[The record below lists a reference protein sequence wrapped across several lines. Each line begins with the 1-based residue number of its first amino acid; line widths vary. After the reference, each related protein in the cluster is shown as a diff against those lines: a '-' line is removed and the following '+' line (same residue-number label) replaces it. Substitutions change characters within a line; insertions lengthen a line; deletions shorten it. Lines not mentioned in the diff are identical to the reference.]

1 MFHMSKRLPH
11 SRQNRELLD
20 SELVQSLGEGLSL
33 FYRQMAVGGL
43 QSSACVIS
51 PAPCGFLIT
60 EAFPPNFFDCVIL
73 QELFE
78 LLHIEIV
85 AEDVVHCSCS
95 LILRQTI
102 LLQVFGVEDQ
112 LEEDRFVQVIVLFR
126 DIESSHLM
134 SICSLIQV
142 ILVCLE
148 YSSSPK
154 VT

>member
-20 SELVQSLGEGLSL
+20 SELIQSLGEGLSL
-33 FYRQMAVGGL
+33 FYRQMTVGGL

-51 PAPCGFLIT
+51 PAPSVFLIT

-78 LLHIEIV
+78 LLHVEIV

-95 LILRQTI
+95 LILLQTI
-102 LLQVFGVEDQ
+102 LLQVFGIEDQ
-112 LEEDRFVQVIVLFR
+112 LEED
-126 DIESSHLM
+126 
-134 SICSLIQV
+134 
-142 ILVCLE
+142 
-148 YSSSPK
+148 
-154 VT
+154 